1 MGILPP
7 RPLKLDPAYLARV
20 RRKHWLTSA
29 LLLAVGGGFLTG
41 CFFFTREVL
50 EERSLWE
57 RGVAGQVQEVS
68 GEVTEYTKLGITF
81 LYEYRLEVSYLD
93 AEGAPHRGEYEF
105 DLLWS
110 PLSADLG
117 SAALHYDAAD
127 PARFVLS
134 SPIEAGWPRWGLSI
148 LMGTLAGL
156 MLVGLVLSVRGH
168 SRSLRAFAL
177 CAEDGVEFVTPL
189 LSLTRQQKTIWLSFS
204 VPHRQKPVKQSLQD
218 EPLVI
223 ERDGASHVVV
233 LSSPRDRDGLVVVRA
248 DLAPFAF
255 DPQTKAK
262 LLEQVET
269 TRG

>member
-1 MGILPP
+1 MGVLPP
-7 RPLKLDPAYLARV
+7 RPLRLDPAYLARV
-20 RRKHWLTSA
+20 RRKHWLMSA
-29 LLLAVGGGFLTG
+29 LLLVVGGGFLTG

-50 EERSLWE
+50 EERALWE
-57 RGVAGQVQEVS
+57 RGVAGDVESVS
-68 GEVTEYTKLGITF
+68 GDVTEYSKLGITF
-81 LYEYRLEVSYLD
+81 LYEYALDVSYVD
-93 AEGAPHRGEYEF
+93 AEGAPHRGESKF

-110 PLSADLG
+110 PLAGDLQG
-117 SAALHYDAAD
+117 ATLRYDPAD

-156 MLVGLVLSVRGH
+156 MLVGLALHVRGH

-189 LSLTRQQKTIWLSFS
+189 LSLTRQQKTIWLRFS
-204 VPHRQKPVKQSLQD
+204 VPHRQKPVKHSLQD

-233 LSSPRDRDGLVVVRA
+233 LSSPRDRDNLVVLRA

-255 DPQTKAK
+255 DVQMKAK